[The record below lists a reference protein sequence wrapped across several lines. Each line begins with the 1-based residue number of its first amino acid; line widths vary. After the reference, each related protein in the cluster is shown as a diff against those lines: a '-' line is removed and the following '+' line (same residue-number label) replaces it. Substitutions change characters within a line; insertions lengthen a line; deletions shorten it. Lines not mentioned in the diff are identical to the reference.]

1 MRNTAPIGALRLAS
15 EYLAAATRVLTPPT
29 SELEA
34 LRMRIS
40 FPAYFL
46 VAHSIELSLK
56 AFLLG
61 RGMTKQELRS
71 SKYGHRLDVLS
82 TEARRRRLGIE
93 VQLLRTEIEGISV
106 LNRCYS
112 AKELEYVEEGFR
124 TLPSYAL
131 VHEVAGKL
139 CHDLQPYVRRI
150 GA

>member
-1 MRNTAPIGALRLAS
+1 
-15 EYLAAATRVLTPPT
+15 
-29 SELEA
+29 
-34 LRMRIS
+34 
-40 FPAYFL
+40 
-46 VAHSIELSLK
+46 
-56 AFLLG
+56 
-61 RGMTKQELRS
+61 MTKQELMS

>member
-1 MRNTAPIGALRLAS
+1 MRNTTPIAALRLAS
-15 EYLAAATRVLTPPT
+15 EYVVAATRVLTPPT

-46 VAHSIELSLK
+46 VGHSIELSLK

-61 RGMTKQELRS
+61 RGMTRQELRS
-71 SKYGHRLDVLS
+71 NKYGHRLDALS

-93 VQLLRTEIEGISV
+93 VKLLRSELEGISV
-106 LNRCYS
+106 LNRCYA

-131 VHEVAGKL
+131 VHKVAGKL
-139 CHDLQPYVRRI
+139 CHELHPYVRRI